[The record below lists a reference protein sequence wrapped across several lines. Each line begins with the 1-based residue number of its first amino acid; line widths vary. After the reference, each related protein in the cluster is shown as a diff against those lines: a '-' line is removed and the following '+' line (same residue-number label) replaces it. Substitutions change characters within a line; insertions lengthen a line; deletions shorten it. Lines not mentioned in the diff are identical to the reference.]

1 MFEEE
6 YDGIYLQL
14 QKQLELIQ
22 GVCQSMLD
30 QCSLSNNVQNLRNNL
45 TPSPIYAEP
54 RSFMSPNVQNVVN
67 LPNPLGDPQY
77 FAANANQQHL
87 SLADMGNTQNML
99 AVNTLQT
106 QAFLLNTL
114 NQCSQMLWFQQR
126 EIASLRNMLC
136 VVSEISSKV

>member
-1 MFEEE
+1 
-6 YDGIYLQL
+6 
-14 QKQLELIQ
+14 
-22 GVCQSMLD
+22 MLD
-30 QCSLSNNVQNLRNNL
+30 QCNVSNNVQNLRNNL

-54 RSFMSPNVQNVVN
+54 RSFVAPNVPNSGAVN
-67 LPNPLGDPQY
+67 LPNPFVDPQY
-77 FAANANQQHL
+77 LAANANPQY
-87 SLADMGNTQNML
+87 LALGDMGNSQNML

-136 VVSEISSKV
+136 VVSQKNYYLFIVINLYPIAV

>member
-1 MFEEE
+1 
-6 YDGIYLQL
+6 
-14 QKQLELIQ
+14 
-22 GVCQSMLD
+22 MLD
-30 QCSLSNNVQNLRNNL
+30 QCNVSNNVQNLRNNL

-54 RSFMSPNVQNVVN
+54 RSFVAPNVPNLGAVN
-67 LPNPLGDPQY
+67 LPNTFVDPHY
-77 FAANANQQHL
+77 LAANANPQY
-87 SLADMGNTQNML
+87 LALGDMGNGQNML

-136 VVSEISSKV
+136 VVSQKKILIYCDTLIPPCSITTNL